1 MSSRC
6 QGNTREKLHDS
17 ADGSLPPL
25 KLYVLS
31 GYLVTVAYA
40 HVRRDLPSFS
50 HFRREEKQTRLTCVE
65 NLPNILILTMSR
77 AEGFSDDVMC
87 PLSGRLLQRTQNHP
101 TVTLDQEQK
110 EELLYEVF
118 DE

>member
-1 MSSRC
+1 MLGQY
-6 QGNTREKLHDS
+6 QGKLHDS

-40 HVRRDLPSFS
+40 HLRRDLPSFS

-65 NLPNILILTMSR
+65 NLPNILILTMSH
-77 AEGFSDDVMC
+77 AEGFSVDVIFPLPH
-87 PLSGRLLQRTQNHP
+87 PLSHSPQNHSP
-101 TVTLDQEQK
+101 LP
-110 EELLYEVF
+110 LYI
-118 DE
+118 